1 MIVYTTTGS
10 EVSLVDTNKKSLFD
24 NHGVEWARCPE
35 FDSPDPFLLGYRETK
50 ANVSVIRLTKEEM
63 KRVID
68 GVHAMRTPTTVLE
81 MRYYSLGM
89 SKRCQQI
96 VDEWSDQTLREIL
109 IDAEEKHHNPGA
121 ALEAK
126 VYAIIDAE
134 ATEAMRKQE
143 EERARTRE
151 AKEGPSVAT
160 GAHGAQRTAR
170 SAPKRRT
177 QAGSL
182 PVAFADTTVVL
193 TPKQV
198 EFLERL
204 SECPGWEEQ
213 GTQGQYV
220 ASQYTE
226 ELSDTMNPMAVGAVL
241 TTLREKGLL
250 TTEKSRMGGIKVCLF
265 KLTPTGVGIYNVLAH
280 KEETDG

>member
-1 MIVYTTTGS
+1 MIVYTTDGR
-10 EVSLVDTNKKSLFD
+10 EVNLVDTDKKSLFD
-24 NHGVEWARCPE
+24 SSGIEWARCPE
-35 FDSPDPFLLGYRETK
+35 FDSPDPFLLGYRETRENAQVLK
-50 ANVSVIRLTKEEM
+50 LTKEEM

-68 GVHAMRTPTTVLE
+68 GVHAMRTPTTVQE
-81 MRYYSLGM
+81 MRAYTLGM
-89 SKRCQQI
+89 SKRFQQI
-96 VDEWSDQTLREIL
+96 VDEWSDQMLREIL
-109 IDAEEKHHNPGA
+109 IDAEDRHHNPGA

-126 VYAIIDAE
+126 VYAIIEAE
-134 ATEAMRKQE
+134 AAEAIRKQE

-160 GAHGAQRTAR
+160 GAHEAQRTAR
-170 SAPKRRT
+170 STPKRRT

-182 PVAFADTTVVL
+182 LVAFADTTVVL

-213 GTQGQYV
+213 GTEGQYV

-265 KLTPTGVGIYNVLAH
+265 KLTPTGVGVYNILAH
-280 KEETDG
+280 KEEQK